1 MGSKY
6 IDTTGNHIVLIGS
19 EIGDAGD
26 IMLDGAHGVG
36 SFIKDIVKG
45 KSLLESLEG
54 REKMEEI
61 NKNNK

>member
-6 IDTTGNHIVLIGS
+6 IDMTGDHIISIGS
-19 EIGDAGD
+19 KIGAAGD
-26 IMLDGAHGVG
+26 ITLDGAHGVG

-54 REKMEEI
+54 REKMEEM
-61 NKNNK
+61 NKNKE